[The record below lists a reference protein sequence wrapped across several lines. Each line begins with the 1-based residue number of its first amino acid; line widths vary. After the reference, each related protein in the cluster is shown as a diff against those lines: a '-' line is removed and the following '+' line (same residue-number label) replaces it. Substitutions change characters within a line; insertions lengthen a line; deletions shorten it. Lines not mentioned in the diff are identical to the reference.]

1 MDRLLLAT
9 DFSTRSDRAL
19 RRAALIA
26 DKSGAALTL
35 LHVIDDDQP
44 EYLIERQMEAASTLL
59 DDAVKTIKQFDRVA
73 ANMKIMTGDVS
84 SSIAQVAD

>member
-26 DKSGAALTL
+26 DKSGAAITL

-44 EYLIERQMEAASTLL
+44 KYLIERHH
-59 DDAVKTIKQFDRVA
+59 
-73 ANMKIMTGDVS
+73 
-84 SSIAQVAD
+84 